1 MHGVCVDGR
10 QADRSEVVREVVGGV
25 ELAVLG
31 AVSAALLV
39 RGAPGEE
46 TGYVCMYS
54 SVSELSVFNH
64 ARCSVYPLVPTV

>member
-1 MHGVCVDGR
+1 
-10 QADRSEVVREVVGGV
+10 V

-46 TGYVCMYS
+46 TEEAGAAGGDAAKR
-54 SVSELSVFNH
+54 LTIQT
-64 ARCSVYPLVPTV
+64 RPG